1 MGCGQSSPRTAAE
14 EEIGKQGQEAVSAD
28 ALEHKT
34 GAAEVQSL
42 EEEAEAAQ
50 TIPAGAV
57 DDATAALEDKA
68 GAAEVPILEEEE
80 EAAQTIPA
88 GAVDDA
94 TAALGRS
101 EGSVAAVDIEP
112 DTQGEAA
119 TEDAMASPLKVSEP
133 SPLKVSE
140 PVGVGE
146 SLGAWAGAS
155 ATQGYEPETKVGP
168 EPAKVDE
175 SIAALDTGQDLNS
188 DGTIGLAHPASP
200 SATLLKEG
208 GVVAASNGG
217 PCWGRIPCLAAEERV
232 ASAVKR
238 QNSWERQP
246 RVPVELEVR
255 PTATLAKP
263 LTPPVKKAPA
273 KRTTVPAKAPT
284 KSWLKS
290 LLPRCIAQP
299 SAAPGEAQTARTHAT
314 PSSEH
319 RPPLKIRSVSHPP
332 DAPLH
337 S

>member
-57 DDATAALEDKA
+57 DAAAAALEDKA
-68 GAAEVPILEEEE
+68 GAAEVQSLEEEA

-94 TAALGRS
+94 IAALGRS
-101 EGSVAAVDIEP
+101 EGSVGAVDIEP

-175 SIAALDTGQDLNS
+175 SIAALEKTGQDLNS
-188 DGTIGLAHPASP
+188 DGTIGLAQPASP

-263 LTPPVKKAPA
+263 LTPPAKKAPA

-319 RPPLKIRSVSHPP
+319 RPPLKIRSVSPP